1 MIDGAQNKRVGDRR
15 VMGVGL
21 TMRVPWPMRLGAS
34 VPRLVHLYVAR
45 EQTVRARRKKLDPT
59 PPGPPPPP
67 AYDRRPMVST
77 TLAIARNAFVES
89 LRQPVFL
96 GLLVISG
103 ILQVLNTWATGF
115 SMGFKNVPGE
125 VAGDNKL
132 LFDIGLA
139 TVFFCGILVAAFT
152 CTSVISREIDNKTV
166 LTVVSKPVSRTRVI
180 LGKYLGVAG
189 AMLLAIVIMVI
200 FLLLGIRHGVMST
213 AADTLDM
220 PVIIFGV
227 GSVLLSIALGAIG
240 NYLYGWSFSQ
250 TSVVVMLPAT
260 LVAYILVLAIS
271 KKWEFQPLTT
281 DFKPQITLSCVAL
294 SMALLVIA
302 AIATAASTRLGQ
314 VMTIVVCAGV
324 FVLGLLSNH
333 LIGRHAYHNPTIGQV
348 AEANSATGIN
358 LRTFVGQQVAEL
370 AARRAGV
377 TTEEFLARPE
387 LNSKD
392 YVTKWEVLEMIPGSD
407 DTERELLFQKV
418 GSEYHLRL
426 EAPPRGVE
434 VRVGDP
440 IYYGPSPN
448 GVGLVPPPFDPPSP
462 ELDLNASIFPP
473 GTPGA
478 IVVTFSDGPDI
489 HIRHIGSQPLKLE
502 RPPLEG
508 DFLFLQP
515 TQTRP
520 IAVGLWA
527 LVPNMQSF
535 WLVDAITQAQTIPLS
550 HIALVMLYG
559 LVQIAG
565 FLALAVILFQGRDVG

>member
-1 MIDGAQNKRVGDRR
+1 
-15 VMGVGL
+15 
-21 TMRVPWPMRLGAS
+21 
-34 VPRLVHLYVAR
+34 
-45 EQTVRARRKKLDPT
+45 
-59 PPGPPPPP
+59 
-67 AYDRRPMVST
+67 MVST

-103 ILQVLNTWATGF
+103 GLQLLNTWATGF

-152 CTSVISREIDNKTV
+152 CTSVISREIENKTV

-220 PVIIFGV
+220 PVIVFGV
-227 GSVLLSIALGAIG
+227 GSVLLSITLGAIG

-250 TSVVVMLPAT
+250 TSVVIMLPLT
-260 LVAYILVLAIS
+260 LIAYALVLAIS
-271 KKWEFQPLTT
+271 KKWNFQPLST
-281 DFKPQITLSCVAL
+281 DFKPQISLACVAL

-314 VMTIVVCAGV
+314 VMTIVICAGV

-333 LIGRHAYHNPTIGQV
+333 MIGRHAYDNPTIGEIF
-348 AEANSATGIN
+348 EAKSGTGID
-358 LRTFVGQQVAEL
+358 LRRFAGRQVSEL
-370 AARRAGV
+370 AAERAGV
-377 TTEEFLARPE
+377 TPEEFIDRDE
-387 LNSKD
+387 LNSAD
-392 YVTKWEVLEMIPGSD
+392 YVTKWEVLGMIDGSD
-407 DTERELLFQKV
+407 ETERQMLFQTI
-418 GSEYHLRL
+418 GSEYQLRL
-426 EAPPRGVE
+426 KAPPRGAE
-434 VRVGDP
+434 VRVGDT
-440 IYYGPSPN
+440 IYYGPAPN
-448 GVGLVPPPFDPPSP
+448 GVELVPPPFDAPSP
-462 ELDLNASIFPP
+462 ETDITASLFPP

-489 HIRHIGSQPLKLE
+489 HVRHIGSEPLSLS

-508 DFLFLQP
+508 DFVFLKP
-515 TQTRP
+515 TETRP
-520 IAVGLWA
+520 IAAGLWA
-527 LVPNMQSF
+527 LVPNMQSY
-535 WLVDAITQAQTIPLS
+535 WMVDAVSQAQSIPAS
-550 HIALVMLYG
+550 HIALVLLYG
-559 LVQIAG
+559 LTQIAG